1 MAFSLKEILHNRA
14 SSLIHHE
21 TEPGLGCTEPAAVGL
36 CAAAAASLL
45 DTREFDAVAVVTDR
59 NVFKNAMG
67 VVIPGTGGGT
77 GIHLAAALGAVAGDP
92 NRGLK
97 VFEAVDAPGLE
108 KAKKLLSESRLSVL
122 YRDDAAG
129 LFVQVTLRAKD
140 RSAVATITDRHD
152 RIVALT
158 RDGEPVS
165 DHPLLTLPA
174 GDEMDEGNGMEK
186 WLTGLGIEDMIDL
199 LPALDGQDLEYI
211 RRGLEMNRALADYGL
226 FHSSGLGIGKMKA
239 SLARQGLLQEDM
251 AFRAGLLAASGVD
264 ARMGGVGLPAMTLAG
279 SGNQGIAAG
288 LPILAVAERAAIKDE
303 GDVFRAVALSYLI
316 TCYIKAR
323 VGRLSA
329 LCGSVVASGAGA
341 AAGIAYLLGG
351 DGEKIGG
358 AVSNHIAGYATVIC
372 DGAKTSCALKIG
384 YAASSAVES
393 ALFALHGTVVPA
405 TDGIMGETP
414 EQTVENLSRV
424 TIRGLSAMDPE
435 ILAVM
440 LSRCR

>member
-1 MAFSLKEILHNRA
+1 M
-14 SSLIHHE
+14 
-21 TEPGLGCTEPAAVGL
+21 
-36 CAAAAASLL
+36 
-45 DTREFDAVAVVTDR
+45 
-59 NVFKNAMG
+59 
-67 VVIPGTGGGT
+67 
-77 GIHLAAALGAVAGDP
+77 
-92 NRGLK
+92 
-97 VFEAVDAPGLE
+97 
-108 KAKKLLSESRLSVL
+108 
-122 YRDDAAG
+122 
-129 LFVQVTLRAKD
+129 TLRAKD

-341 AAGIAYLLGG
+341 SAGIAYLLGVMV
-351 DGEKIGG
+351 KR
-358 AVSNHIAGYATVIC
+358 SAG
-372 DGAKTSCALKIG
+372 
-384 YAASSAVES
+384 
-393 ALFALHGTVVPA
+393 P
-405 TDGIMGETP
+405 
-414 EQTVENLSRV
+414 
-424 TIRGLSAMDPE
+424 
-435 ILAVM
+435 
-440 LSRCR
+440 